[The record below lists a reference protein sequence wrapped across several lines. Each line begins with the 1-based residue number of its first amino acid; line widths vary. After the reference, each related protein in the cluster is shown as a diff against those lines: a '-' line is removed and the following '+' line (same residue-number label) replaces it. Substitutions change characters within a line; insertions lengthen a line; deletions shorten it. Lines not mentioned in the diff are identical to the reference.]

1 MKEVQDKEKEQI
13 VQLFLQEVDQN
24 AAGEVYDLELEHK
37 GPKPTAFEAFPTGQV
52 LPEGWILQMMN
63 NDLEQGMVGHLDE
76 LYPGISKDDLYGSA
90 RRGGVEDV
98 PEMGIV
104 LKTLLVW

>member
-1 MKEVQDKEKEQI
+1 
-13 VQLFLQEVDQN
+13 
-24 AAGEVYDLELEHK
+24 
-37 GPKPTAFEAFPTGQV
+37 
-52 LPEGWILQMMN
+52 MMN

-98 PEMGIV
+98 PEMGDLV
-104 LKTLLVW
+104 LLARHGKPLSCGGTQRP